1 MVNISD
7 IRKHY
12 NQGQL
17 YIHELD
23 ENPIHQFQTWL
34 KLALDSKCNEPTAM
48 VLSTVSRENKPS
60 SRVVLLKEIAQGGFT
75 FFSNY
80 QSAKGKEMDSNP
92 FVALNFFWSE
102 LERQVRVEGRV
113 EKIGEDESDAYFQ
126 SRPRESRIGAWA
138 SRQSAIVVEGMELQQ
153 NYKLLEEKYKGKI
166 IPRPSHWGGYR
177 VVPDKIEFWQGRA
190 NRMHD
195 RFCYVKMDDLWT
207 IQQLA
212 P

>member
-80 QSAKGKEMDSNP
+80 
-92 FVALNFFWSE
+92 
-102 LERQVRVEGRV
+102 
-113 EKIGEDESDAYFQ
+113 
-126 SRPRESRIGAWA
+126 RIT
-138 SRQSAIVVEGMELQQ
+138 SYNVC
-153 NYKLLEEKYKGKI
+153 YTKLLRF
-166 IPRPSHWGGYR
+166 IPS
-177 VVPDKIEFWQGRA
+177 VF
-190 NRMHD
+190 
-195 RFCYVKMDDLWT
+195 
-207 IQQLA
+207 
-212 P
+212 